1 MKHSKVLIV
10 DAAINLILG
19 VLLITYPLPMVE
31 FLGVP
36 LVKNTFYP
44 AILGGVLFGIGVALL
59 IECFRVPNGVIG
71 LGLGGAIAINL
82 CGGVV
87 LAAWLMFADLM
98 IPLRGRVFLWSIVI
112 LLVAISGVELVIHFN
127 EKRLAGI
134 GDPGSKV
141 G

>member
-19 VLLITYPLPMVE
+19 VLLITCPMAVVE

-59 IECFRVPNGVIG
+59 IECFRDPNGLIG

-82 CGGVV
+82 CGGAV

-112 LLVAISGVELVIHFN
+112 LLVAISAVELCIHVN
-127 EKRLAGI
+127 EKRLADI
-134 GDPGSKV
+134 GDPGGKV